1 MKHSLITHKDY
12 NPDNSSSVY
21 IANMVQA
28 KKYLQELGTE
38 YLMDILFENTK
49 NDCLVFVFKKCPE
62 IQEAYQ
68 KWQNHEL

>member
-1 MKHSLITHKDY
+1 MKHSLITGKDY
-12 NPDNSSSVY
+12 NPDNSHSIY
-21 IANMVQA
+21 IGNMVQC
-28 KKYLQELGTE
+28 KKYLQELGPD
-38 YLMDILFENTK
+38 YLMDVLFENTK